1 MNESLLSTTPST
13 LHFASLKHRLI
24 SMVYEAILLVGIF
37 FGAGF
42 LFDVLTQ
49 SHGEYALRYWRQ
61 FYLFMV
67 TGSYFTWFWRHGGQT
82 LAMQTWHI
90 KLVSTTNL
98 QSPTRKQA
106 WLRYWLSWM
115 WFLPALGFNYL
126 FEVKQWP
133 SLVILFLGWIT
144 WACTST
150 LDKNGQF
157 LHDKLAG
164 TQLISI
170 SAKKK

>member
-1 MNESLLSTTPST
+1 MSTTPST
-13 LHFASLKHRLI
+13 IHFASLKHRLI
-24 SMVYEAILLVGIF
+24 CMVYEAILLFGIF

-49 SHGEYALRYWRQ
+49 SHNESTLRHWRQ
-61 FYLFMV
+61 LYLFMV
-67 TGSYFTWFWRHGGQT
+67 IGIYFTYFWRHGGQT
-82 LAMQTWHI
+82 LPMQTWHI

-98 QSPTRKQA
+98 QTPTHRQT
-106 WLRYWLSWM
+106 WLRYCLSWM
-115 WFLPALGFNYL
+115 WFLPALGFNYV

-133 SLVILFLGWIT
+133 SLIVLLIGWIA
-144 WACTST
+144 WACTSK

-164 TQLISI
+164 TLLISVPV
-170 SAKKK
+170 KGQ